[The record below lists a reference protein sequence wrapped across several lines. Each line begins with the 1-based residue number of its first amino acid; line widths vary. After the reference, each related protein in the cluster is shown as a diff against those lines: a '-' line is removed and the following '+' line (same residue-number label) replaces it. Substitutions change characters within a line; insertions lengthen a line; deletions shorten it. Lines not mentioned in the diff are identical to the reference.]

1 MPTTAAYRTL
11 ELRPGASAHDI
22 KRAYRRLAMRW
33 HPDRNPA
40 PEAQARFQQIQAAF
54 ELLHTQAR
62 PIAEETPARASADNA
77 PPPEAPTQPASRGA
91 DLHQPLELEL
101 PIAAL
106 GGTVDVRVEGR
117 VPCADC
123 EGQGE
128 IRYTRST
135 LCPHCHGSGRIRSP
149 GGLSPCTACDGR
161 GFTTRLR
168 CPSCDG
174 QGWQMGL
181 RQLHVQIPPGMLP
194 GEELRIGGLG
204 CPSPDEEGDPGDL
217 YLRLQLKPHP
227 WLRLEGRDLHLN
239 APVSIF
245 RALAGGVIQ
254 VPGLAGLVDVELPAL
269 LQSGPVRL
277 AGAGYPG
284 RGPRPAGDLMVHLE
298 VHYPTELTSEQKAV
312 LDMADQVMRLR
323 LAEQNPALARWQAL
337 LDAHR

>member
-11 ELRPGASAHDI
+11 ELQPGASAHDI

-40 PEAQARFQQIQAAF
+40 PDAQARFQQIQAAF
-54 ELLHTQAR
+54 ELLHTH
-62 PIAEETPARASADNA
+62 PGTST
-77 PPPEAPTQPASRGA
+77 PPPEAETSRPADSAQPQASRGA
-91 DLHQPLELEL
+91 DLRQTLDLDL
-101 PIAAL
+101 LLAAL
-106 GGTVDVRVEGR
+106 GGQVDVTVEGR
-117 VPCADC
+117 VPCSACD
-123 EGQGE
+123 GQGE
-128 IRYTRST
+128 IHYTRST

-168 CPSCDG
+168 CPSCSG

-194 GEELRIGGLG
+194 DEELRIGGLG
-204 CPSPDEEGDPGDL
+204 SPSPDENGDPGDL
-217 YLRLQLKPHP
+217 YLQLRFKPHP

-254 VPGLAGLVDVELPAL
+254 VPGLKGLVDVELPAL
-269 LQSGPVRL
+269 HPTLHASAPIRL
-277 AGAGYPG
+277 AGIGYPG
-284 RGPRPAGDLMVHLE
+284 RGTLPAGDLVVHLE

-312 LDMADQVMRLR
+312 LDMADQVLRLR
-323 LAEQNPALARWQAL
+323 LSEQSPALARWQAL